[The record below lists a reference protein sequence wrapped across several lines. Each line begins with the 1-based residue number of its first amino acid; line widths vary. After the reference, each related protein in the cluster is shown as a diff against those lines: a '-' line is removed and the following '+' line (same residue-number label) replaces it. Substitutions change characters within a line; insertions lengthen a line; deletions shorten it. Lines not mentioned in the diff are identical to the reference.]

1 MVISLTVS
9 LHIWSSLQSQN
20 HWWIQSQNRSLLYVP
35 CCSISH
41 QEGHV
46 ERYWRDV
53 YGVCL
58 ATRVRLPATLLLYY
72 YINEKS
78 ASNYFDRCK
87 ELPGKANWLFKMML
101 SCKLNHHHRKQ
112 LMWQIPHANY
122 QVLLTSTPTGT
133 ANSGVWAA
141 NLKWLT
147 LSTDA
152 RSALNPSSLT
162 QSDIPQTSRRAIL

>member
-1 MVISLTVS
+1 MVISLIVN
-9 LHIWSSLQSQN
+9 LHIWSSLQSQK
-20 HWWIQSQNRSLLYVP
+20 HWWITITEPLIGKV
-35 CCSISH
+35 
-41 QEGHV
+41 GHV
-46 ERYWRDV
+46 KRYWHDV

-58 ATRVRLPATLLLYY
+58 ATRVRLPATLLHYYY
-72 YINEKS
+72 YINEKW
-78 ASNYFDRCK
+78 ASHYFDRCK
-87 ELPGKANWLFKMML
+87 ELPCKANWLFKMML
-101 SCKLNHHHRKQ
+101 FCKLNHHHRKQ
-112 LMWQIPHANY
+112 LRWQIPHANY

-141 NLKWLT
+141 KLKWLT